1 MLLIDDEADNASV
14 NTRSE
19 DASPA
24 AINACIRKLLH
35 EFYQVSYLGIT
46 ATPFANIFINPETE
60 DEMIGDDLFP
70 RDFIYSLA
78 PPTNYIGADKIFGD
92 EPSFS
97 DALIPLRRDEMD
109 LFFPFTHKKD
119 LVVDALPPS
128 LYEAMAYFLLF
139 NAIRDLRGDYRKNVK
154 KLPGCPDIVLPKYK
168 TVIFVN
174 GCFWHKHDCPR
185 FVWPSSNQ
193 DYWIP
198 KIQRNIERDRLN
210 AAELQKKGWHII
222 TVWECELKKKNRE
235 LRLERLLSE
244 ITLEDFDNGTNQ
256 S

>member
-1 MLLIDDEADNASV
+1 MNMSRI
-14 NTRSE
+14 RSTNSKPE
-19 DASPA
+19 E
-24 AINACIRKLLH
+24 IVRK
-35 EFYQVSYLGIT
+35 YL
-46 ATPFANIFINPETE
+46 FAKGF
-60 DEMIGDDLFP
+60 
-70 RDFIYSLA
+70 R
-78 PPTNYIGADKIFGD
+78 
-92 EPSFS
+92 
-97 DALIPLRRDEMD
+97 
-109 LFFPFTHKKD
+109 
-119 LVVDALPPS
+119 
-128 LYEAMAYFLLF
+128 
-139 NAIRDLRGDYRKNVK
+139 YRKNVK

-244 ITLEDFDNGTNQ
+244 ITREDFDNGTNQ
-256 S
+256 P